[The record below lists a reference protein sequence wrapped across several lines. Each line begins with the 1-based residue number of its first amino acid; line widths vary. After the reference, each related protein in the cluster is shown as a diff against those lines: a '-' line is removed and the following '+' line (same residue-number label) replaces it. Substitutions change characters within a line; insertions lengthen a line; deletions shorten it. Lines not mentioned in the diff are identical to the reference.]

1 MRWTNF
7 NISMP
12 LADRWFATLETEA
25 EWQAR
30 RDAHAQTEAED
41 APSTAPSDDKHAA

>member
-12 LADRWFATLETEA
+12 LADRCFGTVETEVQ
-25 EWQAR
+25 WQERRGAR
-30 RDAHAQTEAED
+30 AQPAAAD
-41 APSTAPSDDKHAA
+41 APATPTDDKHAA